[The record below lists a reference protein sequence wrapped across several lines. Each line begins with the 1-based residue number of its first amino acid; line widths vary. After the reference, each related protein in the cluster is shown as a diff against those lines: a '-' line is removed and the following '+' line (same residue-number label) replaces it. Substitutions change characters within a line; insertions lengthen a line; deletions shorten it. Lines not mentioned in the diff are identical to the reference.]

1 VDAKF
6 GEECDDGVN
15 QALYGDSTKCA
26 PGCRK
31 PGYCGDGKVD
41 ARFGE
46 TCDDGANNGTGG
58 TCNKDCILVVL

>member
-1 VDAKF
+1 
-6 GEECDDGVN
+6 
-15 QALYGDSTKCA
+15 
-26 PGCRK
+26 
-31 PGYCGDGKVD
+31 VD

>member
-46 TCDDGANNGTGG
+46 QCDDGGDNVAGG
-58 TCNKDCILVVL
+58 TCNKDCILIVL